1 MDFWLEKIVFWDQI
15 LQLFVNVKFKFLSN
29 ESWLFIQCLNVFAL
43 QLYREQ
49 LREDHND
56 NMLTILNEFG
66 DLKKK
71 RSFLLRNPVF
81 NGISILKSLMKP
93 F

>member
-1 MDFWLEKIVFWDQI
+1 MRVEC
-15 LQLFVNVKFKFLSN
+15 LFSAVCFN
-29 ESWLFIQCLNVFAL
+29 L

-81 NGISILKSLMKP
+81 NGISILKSLKNP
-93 F
+93 FYPFKHVGQFKMLNLILFMMF